1 MRRPPPAITNSA
13 DTPPHELDRSTAGTV
28 PGGAEVNSQ
37 RDGPER
43 RDPDSQ
49 KLRGDAERYA
59 RLGKRMAV
67 FGIVLLVVVVA
78 VQELRSRGTVGE
90 SGITIANYRAVAQ
103 ADDRP
108 APDFEMA
115 ALNGGDRIRLS
126 DLAGNVVVLNF
137 WATWCGPCRREA
149 PGLQSTWEA
158 YRDRGVRFLGIDY
171 RDDQV
176 AARAYEREFG
186 ITYPSVYDPAG
197 ERAFDYEL
205 VGLPTTFII
214 DRSRR
219 IVYRFIGYTDAAIL
233 QRALD
238 DVLNRGHP

>member
-1 MRRPPPAITNSA
+1 MAA
-13 DTPPHELDRSTAGTV
+13 
-28 PGGAEVNSQ
+28 
-37 RDGPER
+37 
-43 RDPDSQ
+43 
-49 KLRGDAERYA
+49 
-59 RLGKRMAV
+59 LGVM
-67 FGIVLLVVVVA
+67 LLVVVLA
-78 VQELRSRGTVGE
+78 VLELRSRGTSGE
-90 SGITIANYRAVAQ
+90 SGITIANYKAVAK
-103 ADDRP
+103 ADDRL

-115 ALNGGDRIRLS
+115 ALSGSGLIRLS
-126 DLAGNVVVLNF
+126 DLAGDVVVLNF

-158 YRDRGVRFLGIDY
+158 YRDRGVRFLGVDY

-214 DRSRR
+214 DGSRR
-219 IVYRFIGYTDAAIL
+219 IVYGFTGYTDAAIL
-233 QRALD
+233 HRALE
-238 DVLNRGHP
+238 DVLNRGRP